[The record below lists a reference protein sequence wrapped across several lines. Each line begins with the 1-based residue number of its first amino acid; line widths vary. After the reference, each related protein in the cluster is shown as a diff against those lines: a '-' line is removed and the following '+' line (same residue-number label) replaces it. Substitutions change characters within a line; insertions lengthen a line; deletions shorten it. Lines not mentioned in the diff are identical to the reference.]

1 MKSENLVW
9 NRRDFLKV
17 GGTSTAALGV
27 AATAALPI
35 EAAQAPAAQ
44 AGTPPDTPYPKLSII
59 TPYSPQKLAF
69 AAQAGY
75 EGVVVTPGPDF
86 NPNLSDSAID
96 QILATARNAGIR
108 IVSIEYFAPNHTDP
122 DAGKR
127 SAAQA
132 EFIRALEFCHRLGC
146 KFVGTFSGGQPG
158 ASIEDQAAAFADV
171 FNEKYLPV
179 CEKLDVAMGWE
190 NYPTGV
196 NFASTPAAM
205 QAVFD
210 RVASHRLGLEFDPSH
225 FVRLFIDPVSAA
237 WQFKDRILA
246 VHAKDTEITQPVL
259 QQVGIAG
266 KGWWR
271 YRIPGQGHCELD
283 GVPHGAA
290 PDPLQWR
297 HRGGARRPILGSA
310 RQRQPSRFSPAA
322 QRRIHPGAAFS
333 GTVSAGA
340 SGINL
345 SAPALRDRD
354 RFHRLSR
361 GAGRRQSFLV
371 FAKASVSNNLCGINA
386 NVRFSAAA
394 YPANVRWEAA
404 ELTPGMLAWG
414 FAIF

>member
-27 AATAALPI
+27 AAAASLPI

-44 AGTPPDTPYPKLSII
+44 ASTPPDTPYPKLSII

-108 IVSIEYFAPNHTDP
+108 IVSVEYFAPNHTDP

-179 CEKLDVAMGWE
+179 CDKLDVAMGWE
-190 NYPTGV
+190 NYPAGV

-271 YRIPGQGHCELD
+271 YRIPGQGIVNWTAFLTVLLQIRFNGGIAVEHEDQFWDLPGSGNLPDFPQQRKD
-283 GVPHGAA
+283 GFI
-290 PDPLQWR
+290 L
-297 HRGGARRPILGSA
+297 ARRFLEQYLPG
-310 RQRQPSRFSPAA
+310 RQA
-322 QRRIHPGAAFS
+322 
-333 GTVSAGA
+333 
-340 SGINL
+340 
-345 SAPALRDRD
+345 
-354 RFHRLSR
+354 
-361 GAGRRQSFLV
+361 
-371 FAKASVSNNLCGINA
+371 
-386 NVRFSAAA
+386 
-394 YPANVRWEAA
+394 
-404 ELTPGMLAWG
+404 
-414 FAIF
+414 